1 MTLFVTHNF
10 LEDMAL
16 VLCVAALAA
25 VICQVLRQPLVVGYL
40 LAGIVVGP
48 FTPYIYANAE
58 RVRLVSDLGVTVLI
72 FSIGLEFNFRRLLR
86 VAPTAGLV
94 ALIQAATMIGLGY
107 LVGRLVGWSQ
117 WQSLVTGTMISIS
130 GAVIVAKAFEEVQVE
145 PRVRELVFG
154 VVLCEDVLAI
164 LLLAI
169 LITSANGEVL
179 SFHAVSTDVSHLT
192 SFIIVVIAI
201 GLITVPYL
209 MRGVAGFKRP
219 ETLLL
224 ASLGLCFAFAM
235 MAERAGYTVVLGAFL
250 AGCLVAE
257 SARGAEVEKLI
268 EPVRHVFG
276 AIFFV
281 SVGMLINPQLLASH
295 WLALAVLTV
304 VAIAGKLVSVS
315 LASVLVGESPKI
327 AVKAG
332 FAMAQVGTYSIL
344 FAQVD
349 TDGGGTG
356 GLLYSL
362 AVGLKAITS
371 VLCPLMIR
379 ASIPAADSIE
389 RHLPMPAQ
397 QALSRYGAWL
407 ELVRKSPG
415 ADDEAGRR
423 SLHNEEWRPALGD
436 SPGVGSENQRLP

>member
-1 MTLFVTHNF
+1 MTLFATHNF

-25 VICQVLRQPLVVGYL
+25 VICQVLRQPMVVGYL
-40 LAGIVVGP
+40 VAGMVVGP
-48 FTPYIYANAE
+48 YIPGVYANTE
-58 RVRLVSDLGVTVLI
+58 RMRLFSDLGVTVLI

-86 VAPTAGLV
+86 LAPTAGLV
-94 ALIQAATMIGLGY
+94 ALIQAASMIGLGY
-107 LVGRLVGWSQ
+107 LVGRLIGWTQ
-117 WQSLVTGTMISIS
+117 WQSLVTGAMVSIS

-145 PRVRELVFG
+145 PRVRQLVFG
-154 VVLCEDVLAI
+154 VVLCEDVIAI
-164 LLLAI
+164 LMLAV
-169 LITSANGEVL
+169 LITLANGEVL
-179 SFHAVSTDVSHLT
+179 SFHALSTDVSLLT

-209 MRGVAGFKRP
+209 VRGVARFKRP
-219 ETLLL
+219 ETLLIT
-224 ASLGLCFAFAM
+224 SLGLCFAFAM
-235 MAERAGYTVVLGAFL
+235 IAERAGYTVVLGAFL

-295 WLALAVLTV
+295 WLVLAVLTV
-304 VAIAGKLVSVS
+304 VAVTGKLVSVS
-315 LASVLVGESPKI
+315 LASLLVGEPPKS
-327 AVKAG
+327 AVKTG

-356 GLLYSL
+356 GLLFSL

-379 ASIPAADSIE
+379 ASIPAADWIE
-389 RHLPMPAQ
+389 RAHAGSKSTFTIWRLG
-397 QALSRYGAWL
+397 GANPQTPW
-407 ELVRKSPG
+407 SG
-415 ADDEAGRR
+415 GRWGWSSWTTKYCR
-423 SLHNEEWRPALGD
+423 VKER
-436 SPGVGSENQRLP
+436 RLPSRSYIYVCE

>member
-1 MTLFVTHNF
+1 MTLFATHNF

-16 VLCVAALAA
+16 VLCVAAPAA
-25 VICQVLRQPLVVGYL
+25 VICQVLRQPMVVGYL
-40 LAGIVVGP
+40 VAGMVVGP
-48 FTPYIYANAE
+48 YIPGVYANTE
-58 RVRLVSDLGVTVLI
+58 RMRLFSDLGVTVLI

-86 VAPTAGLV
+86 LAPTAGLV
-94 ALIQAATMIGLGY
+94 AVIQAASMIGLGY
-107 LVGRLVGWSQ
+107 LVGRLIGWTQ
-117 WQSLVTGTMISIS
+117 WQSLVTGAMVSIS

-145 PRVRELVFG
+145 PRVRQLVFG
-154 VVLCEDVLAI
+154 VVLCEDVIALLMLAV
-164 LLLAI
+164 
-169 LITSANGEVL
+169 LITLANGEVL
-179 SFHAVSTDVSHLT
+179 SFHALSTDVSLLT

-209 MRGVAGFKRP
+209 VRGVARFKRP
-219 ETLLL
+219 ETLLIT
-224 ASLGLCFAFAM
+224 SLGLCF
-235 MAERAGYTVVLGAFL
+235 VVLGAFL

-295 WLALAVLTV
+295 WPVLAVLTV
-304 VAIAGKLVSVS
+304 VAVTGKLVSVS
-315 LASVLVGESPKI
+315 LASLLVGEPPKG
-327 AVKAG
+327 AVKTG

-379 ASIPAADSIE
+379 ASLPAADWIE

-397 QALSRYGAWL
+397 IALSQYGAWV
-407 ELVRKSPG
+407 ELIRKSPG
-415 ADDEAGRR
+415 AEDAGGGRRGRR
-423 SLHNEEWRPALGD
+423 SIAG
-436 SPGVGSENQRLP
+436 GQRKKVAK